1 MRNQEETMKL
11 HSKLS
16 ALGAVVVLSTA
27 FASATTITLQSQ
39 AGSATGDT
47 IYTATTATGP
57 FNYSGNIGNSFAL
70 TGVTPTWHAALGTS
84 QWVGVSPFAGPSSTF
99 NPAKGN
105 YTFTTDIGSGLA
117 GFSGSIDVLADDTT
131 EVWLNGVELEPD
143 GGGSDAHCETTN
155 INCLEVFNVG
165 LPGGAAF
172 SAADNTLTFVVLQAG
187 TGLPGG
193 KNDPSGLDFSGTIS
207 NGVGGP
213 GVTPEPSTLLLLGT
227 GLLGSAGAL
236 FRRMRA

>member
-1 MRNQEETMKL
+1 MKL
-11 HSKLS
+11 YSKLS

-27 FASATTITLQSQ
+27 FASATTITLESQ

-47 IYTATTATGP
+47 IYTGTTATGP

-70 TGVTPTWHAALGTS
+70 TGVTPTWAAALGTS
-84 QWVGVSPFAGPSSTF
+84 QWVGVSPTAGPSGTI
-99 NPAKGN
+99 NPAHGT

-117 GFSGSIDVLADDTT
+117 GYSGSIDVLADDTT
-131 EVWLNGVELEPD
+131 EVWLNGVELQAD
-143 GGGSDAHCETTN
+143 GGGSDTHCESTG
-155 INCLEVFNVG
+155 INCLAKFNVG

-172 SAADNTLTFVVLQAG
+172 VDGDNTLTFVVLQAG
-187 TGLPGG
+187 TGVAGG
-193 KNDPSGLDFSGTIS
+193 TGDPSGLDFSGSIS
-207 NGVGGP
+207 NGVGSS
-213 GVTPEPSTLLLLGT
+213 VTPEPSTLLLLGT